1 MLVKHFHARTL
12 LQGRPRRLR
21 RALALRH
28 GSCLLPLK
36 LFFLHI
42 QAMAFSSPPFLGD
55 FAAILRPTRAFARPG
70 TIRIRFP
77 RVSMPPLRVPLARR
91 NLLAT
96 LLVMKER
103 AGFIQTHWLT
113 VTTVDRYPIT
123 VFILPAET

>member
-1 MLVKHFHARTL
+1 MLVKHFHALTL
-12 LQGRPRRLR
+12 LQGRPRLLE

-55 FAAILRPTRAFARPG
+55 FIRIARQPRAFARPAQIQSAFPASRCSLFAFRLRGG
-70 TIRIRFP
+70 TFWQA
-77 RVSMPPLRVPLARR
+77 LF
-91 NLLAT
+91 
-96 LLVMKER
+96 VMKEL
-103 AGFIQTHWLT
+103 AGIIQTHWLT

>member
-12 LQGRPRRLR
+12 LQGRPRRLK
-21 RALALRH
+21 RALALRY

-55 FAAILRPTRAFARPG
+55 F
-70 TIRIRFP
+70 IRIIRPSRTLARFCTDQIRVP
-77 RVSMPPLRVPLARR
+77 RVSMLPFRVPFAKR
-91 NLLAT
+91 NLLTA
-96 LLVMKER
+96 LFVMKER
-103 AGFIQTHWLT
+103 AGLIQTHWLT